1 MIYIKILN
9 IVVVYDRISQY
20 VCVYNYTCVL
30 YVSLLPPGHSEWL
43 SLDNHRHRIACLGHK
58 TSPTAAAASSGTT
71 TTSEL
76 PAPGNSASS
85 SSSTMPL
92 PAEHVID
99 PHWLGS
105 LQPGSLLDARDPSR
119 VWYQVSSSSSGSSSG
134 SSTAITVTNYI
145 SLLSL

>member
-1 MIYIKILN
+1 MH
-9 IVVVYDRISQY
+9 VRA
-20 VCVYNYTCVL
+20 YNYRCVF

-43 SLDNHRHRIACLGHK
+43 SLENHRHRIACLGHK
-58 TSPTAAAASSGTT
+58 TSPTAAAARSSGTT
-71 TTSEL
+71 TTSDL

-85 SSSTMPL
+85 SGSTIPL

-99 PHWLGS
+99 PHWLDT

-119 VWYQVSSSSSGSSSG
+119 VWYQVSSSSGSSI
-134 SSTAITVTNYI
+134 AITVTNYI

>member
-1 MIYIKILN
+1 MF
-9 IVVVYDRISQY
+9 
-20 VCVYNYTCVL
+20 

-58 TSPTAAAASSGTT
+58 TSPTAAAASSCGTT

-76 PAPGNSASS
+76 PAQGNSASS

-119 VWYQVSSSSSGSSSG
+119 VWYQVGSSSN
-134 SSTAITVTNYI
+134 STVITVTIFLYCHCNMHNTY
-145 SLLSL
+145 LLHHTICLYRLV